1 MYCSRLFVVV
11 FQEMNCL
18 HMTLFV
24 VSQSF
29 VSPPSF
35 IFVSAAVSEICE
47 LKQNK
52 KKKERNSEIGYSN
65 LTPFLSIQ
73 FLTRGTF

>member
-1 MYCSRLFVVV
+1 
-11 FQEMNCL
+11 
-18 HMTLFV
+18 MTLFV

-65 LTPFLSIQ
+65 LTPFVSIQ